1 MQKNFI
7 RLTVLLASLMA
18 AFAACSVKEDPWVAE
33 NALPDG
39 IHLRF
44 YCDELVQTKATKDS
58 AGVSQ
63 LNENLLASVEFFLY
77 PEGQT
82 NQDAVYTD
90 YLTNVDPAK
99 WNTIPMT
106 EVFVNQVLCPNSAK
120 TFRVYAIANHPRLVA
135 DVPEGQNKNLSG
147 TSVPALEALTQDIET
162 SGSGIAPVQ
171 SKFLMSTDG
180 AFQVTGVQKRQ
191 STVAAAE
198 VKLKRNAAKLSIYVH
213 VAESVTVTNTITIGD
228 VTDIRNEVWVPDTQ
242 NMEIYLVNGAFTG
255 QVGGTPKAGSAL
267 FSYQP
272 FALNPSNG
280 VNRSYT
286 NYVLKTDN
294 DGHPLDANDNII
306 DTEDENAPDLVFLPQ
321 QASATFY
328 PCEYPF
334 YTYPLSWEY
343 GALDEPYIKL
353 MIPWYRQPGV
363 STGGN
368 SYGTIQKSYYYRVY
382 CPGTAIDG
390 SHAEFLRNHWY
401 EIFLNVS
408 ILGSETDGGSLLI
421 PGSYYVVDW
430 QERST
435 GSGGGQSGVIDT
447 QKEAEI
453 KGARYLFVNKE
464 EYYLYNVDPLSIPYV
479 TSDPCEIVDFHG
491 KKYNFSGASKTEE
504 TTTNMAAW
512 NVTLQTVTNTEGAHI
527 SFNHPLNNDTSGS
540 DYDVSEYEFTFRLQQ
555 SSNTSYYK
563 DITIHQYPA
572 IMIDMKPNSGNDS
585 NYGYAFVN
593 ASNGSNYG
601 EAYFTH
607 TSFSY
612 TTSSWF
618 NQTTH
623 YYYDEWDYWL
633 GSAPQGATGT
643 NKNLNMFLI
652 KTTVLP
658 SDSPFMLG
666 DPRTPYIDNINN
678 DNNVWPNSAVSQR
691 TQDASWSY
699 TSASVSG
706 GNRKMKYYYPTD
718 RNHSADMII
727 APNFRIASSYGATYQ
742 VTYANAFRRCAS
754 YQEDGYPA
762 GRWRLPTVAEI
773 QYIAQLNADGK
784 IKRLLGDEAADNTG
798 AASFNSDYSEYWCNS
813 GYMVVYDGQNSD
825 WGVNNNRI
833 PSPVLGTTP
842 FDDNTMKSVRCVYDE
857 WYWSSSDYPT
867 VTPKTTFKWG
877 DVPRTSNN

>member
-39 IHLRF
+39 IHLCF
-44 YCDELVQTKATKDS
+44 FCDELVQTKATKDS

-255 QVGGTPKAGSAL
+255 QVGGTPHAGSAL

-430 QERST
+430 QERTT

-447 QKEAEI
+447 EKEAEI

-491 KKYNFSGASKTEE
+491 TKYNFSGASKTEE

-563 DITIHQYPA
+563 EITIHQYPA
-572 IMIDMKPNSGNDS
+572 IMIDLEDNNNSTHF
-585 NYGYAFVN
+585 GYTYVN
-593 ASNGSNYG
+593 NGSNL
-601 EAYFTH
+601 
-607 TSFSY
+607 SY
-612 TTSSWF
+612 VGNTNGTSSGNNTNF
-618 NQTTH
+618 NMVIIQ
-623 YYYDEWDYWL
+623 
-633 GSAPQGATGT
+633 
-643 NKNLNMFLI
+643 
-652 KTTVLP
+652 TTVLP
-658 SDSPFMLG
+658 PDSDYMLG
-666 DPRTPYIDNINN
+666 DPRTTYIDNLHRSS
-678 DNNVWPNSAVSQR
+678 WPNSTPQQR
-691 TQDASWSY
+691 EAAADTW
-699 TSASVSG
+699 SASTTSVQG
-706 GNRKMKYYYPTD
+706 GNRYLTYYYPVD
-718 RNHSADMII
+718 RRESANNII
-727 APNFRIASSYGATYQ
+727 APKFRVASSHGATNAL
-742 VTYANAFRRCAS
+742 TYDAAFRRCAS
-754 YQEDGYPA
+754 YQENGYPA

-773 QYIAQLNADGK
+773 MYITKLSADGM
-784 IKRLLGDEAADNTG
+784 IIRLFGSGSANDNGKT
-798 AASFNSDYSEYWCNS
+798 SEYWCNS
-813 GYMVVYDGQNSD
+813 GYVSVRDGNNTASKLPPTPYP
-825 WGVNNNRI
+825 GVTSR
-833 PSPVLGTTP
+833 SESTY
-842 FDDNTMKSVRCVYDE
+842 VRCVYDD
-857 WYWSSSDYPT
+857 WYWEKMTYNNIDISKLT
-867 VTPKTTFKWG
+867 NKATFTWG